1 MTQVKEV
8 TETPFNFDKRAEQFH
23 LLKAK
28 KKAIEDKTK
37 EELKEVNE
45 AIEMVKLSLL
55 DNLNKLGL
63 ENVKTAHGTIHKV
76 RRRSVPIEDAA
87 AFLEFVRKSE
97 AWEFLDL
104 KCNLTAASDY
114 VDEHG
119 DAPPGV
125 TLKVHTDIGVLAPT
139 KKG

>member
-8 TETPFNFDKRAEQFH
+8 TEAQFNFDKRAEQFH

-28 KKAIEDKTK
+28 KKEIEDSIKD
-37 EELKEVNE
+37 ELKEVNE
-45 AIEMVKLSLL
+45 ALEMVKLSLL

-76 RRRSVPIEDAA
+76 RRRSAPIEDAT
-87 AFLEFVRKSE
+87 AFLEFVTKE
-97 AWEFLDL
+97 QAWEFLDL
-104 KCNLTAASDY
+104 KCNLTAAADY
-114 VDEHG
+114 VEEHG

-125 TLKVHTDIGVLAPT
+125 TLKVHTDIGVLSPT